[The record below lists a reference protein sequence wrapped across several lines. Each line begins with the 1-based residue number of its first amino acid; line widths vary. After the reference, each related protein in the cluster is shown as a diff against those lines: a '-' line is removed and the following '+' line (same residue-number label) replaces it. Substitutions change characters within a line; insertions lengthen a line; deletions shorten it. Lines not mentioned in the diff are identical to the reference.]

1 MVYKYS
7 VFIGIVMALM
17 PLMWGC
23 ENPNSQEEN
32 VSTVHRAVEQKPIVK
47 VTKVKRGDISV
58 PILSTGTLFPA
69 FESRIGPKISGT
81 VEVVNVDE
89 GDQVKKGQNLA
100 QLDQESL
107 LIAVR
112 QSQATVRVAEAQLKE
127 AELKELN
134 LRREKER
141 LANLF
146 EKNVISRQRYDDI
159 DTAHSMALTRMELI
173 RAQIL
178 SARENLAMAEQK
190 LRDTRIVSPFS
201 GLIVKRFI
209 NQGEYVTTMPPSPLF
224 LVMNIDEVEMEVG
237 LPEVHLANIAIGNPV
252 EIIVDTYPGITFKG
266 KISTINPMVDPI
278 SRAFKVKVRIP
289 NGDHRLK
296 PGMFARVKIYPKIHR
311 DALIV
316 PFKSVVRR
324 GGNTAVFI
332 ADGDIVSLRAVT
344 EGITNEREIEI
355 IDGLQEGEE
364 IVIEGHHGMAD
375 RTKVRV
381 LRD

>member
-1 MVYKYS
+1 MIFRYS
-7 VFIGIVMALM
+7 VFIGIVMGLM
-17 PLMWGC
+17 PLICGC
-23 ENPNSQEEN
+23 EDPNSQEEN
-32 VSTVHRAVEQKPIVK
+32 VSTVHRVVEQKPIVK

-69 FESRIGPKISGT
+69 FESKIGPKTSGT

-89 GDQVKKGQNLA
+89 GDQVKKGQRLA
-100 QLDQESL
+100 QLDQKSL
-107 LIAVR
+107 LIAIR
-112 QSQATVRVAEAQLKE
+112 QCQATVRVAEAQLKE

-364 IVIEGHHGMAD
+364 VVIEGHYGMAD

>member
-289 NGDHRLK
+289 NGDHQLK

>member
-7 VFIGIVMALM
+7 VFIGIVMGLM

-32 VSTVHRAVEQKPIVK
+32 VSTVHRVVEQKPIVK

-69 FESRIGPKISGT
+69 FESKIGPKTSGT

-89 GDQVKKGQNLA
+89 GDQVKKGQRLA
-100 QLDQESL
+100 QLDQKSL

-112 QSQATVRVAEAQLKE
+112 QCQATVRVAEAQLKE

-141 LANLF
+141 LTNLF

-364 IVIEGHHGMAD
+364 VVIEGHYGMAD

>member
-289 NGDHRLK
+289 NGDHQLK

-311 DALIV
+311 DSLIV